1 MAHGGQQMVAP
12 CLPTYMGMEGALV
25 RASPALRQI
34 SLDGQLLWSG
44 VKQAS
49 ASADEPILGIVHGQ
63 VLTFVVLRGGGLV
76 LSWRFPLPEAVE
88 GSFVFGVPPMIAG
101 HLTACPPSGRGA
113 VRLALAGT
121 EVSFAAND
129 AAGSY
134 ELRWRFDLKKY
145 PAPPELGRL
154 LVPPSSLL
162 SLDYLQ
168 IADSI
173 HQAVAGLARM
183 ETEKQI
189 HRTKLAILLDLSNG
203 DLLVEGQEI
212 QPRARG
218 RYYFDPR
225 LVMRA
230 LEFVSGQQ
238 IWVGL
243 TELGPRQAFFSI
255 VDRQSDCVTHCALL
269 SIGLDTQRL
278 ISPHTK

>member
-1 MAHGGQQMVAP
+1 M
-12 CLPTYMGMEGALV
+12 

-63 VLTFVVLRGGGLV
+63 TLTFVVLRGGGLV
-76 LSWRFPLPEAVE
+76 LSWRFHLPEAIE
-88 GSFVFGVPPMIAG
+88 GSFIFGVPSMIAD
-101 HLTACPPSGRGA
+101 HLATCLPSERGA
-113 VRLALAGT
+113 VRLALTGT
-121 EVSFAAND
+121 EVSFTAND

-134 ELRWRFDLKKY
+134 ELRWRFDLNEY
-145 PAPPELGRL
+145 PAPPEFGRL
-154 LVPPSSLL
+154 LAPPSSLL

-173 HQAVAGLARM
+173 HQAVASLVRM

-189 HRTKLAILLDLSNG
+189 HRTKLAIVLDLSNG
-203 DLLVEGQEI
+203 DLRVEGQEI
-212 QPRARG
+212 QLRARG

-230 LEFVSGQQ
+230 LECVRGQQ
-238 IWVGL
+238 VWVGL
-243 TELGPRQAFFSI
+243 TELGPRRAFFSI
-255 VDRQSDCVTHCALL
+255 VDRQPDHVTHCALL

-278 ISPHTK
+278 ILPHTK